1 MILRRLA
8 VTRLPGIREPFEI
21 EAAGKGLH
29 IIFGPNGIGKSSICR
44 AVEGLYWEDR
54 GESRQTLVSG
64 EFKWGGATWRGERE
78 GSTVRWH
85 RGDEGK
91 VSPGFP
97 PSHTHRCFFLHLRDL
112 IDLSPESTSDI
123 ALEIRRQMS
132 GGFDLEAIAS
142 NCFPPVKQRSRRRER
157 DKFND
162 ASNQVQKATVDQSKL
177 QSRVDQL
184 EQLKSQLKEAEK
196 AAARL
201 VHVGRAI
208 GLANRREKLVGNREK
223 LAAMP
228 VALAKLT
235 GQERDHVDKQQ
246 KRLATLGERAREL
259 ERELRDARADQKK
272 SGLARPL
279 EKADL
284 ATWRENADELERIK
298 LKLEA
303 SSIELEGA
311 RNKLVLALGAVG
323 GNLIDKAAL
332 SLPNHAELFELLRD
346 RHRHES
352 RVAAIEERLRLLNRV
367 DHSGVDHQD
376 IEELHDAIEALR
388 SWLRAPQPQSLPV
401 RIRTRWPW
409 LLAAL
414 VMLLVG
420 AGFAWFAADS
430 LALLAAFGAGIV
442 LAALFVG
449 ETKVLDGRTSVV
461 RQTFEKVGLKEPAA
475 WDARAVQTRLQS
487 LERRAAELEASAIRA
502 RDRDVEREAREAEL
516 ESLREKEPELDSRR
530 RELGAMLGL
539 DDLRPDA
546 ELVDFARALDQL
558 RLACGEHEASAGKL
572 QRLESIH
579 TSRLAEVA
587 DFLEHHGEP
596 RPADAVA
603 SRIWLN
609 RLADRN
615 EQLEKALA
623 EEQKATRQLE
633 ENTADRNST
642 LASIAGVYADA
653 GLDDGDLPGLM
664 SLLAELTQY
673 RELTKEKADLE
684 SKIDLDRSELERVG
698 ELELAQLDG
707 QSLHSLKVELEHIA
721 SQARQLGDD
730 IADVT
735 VQMKQARSSHAL
747 QDLIAVREG
756 VRAGLRNLRDRALL
770 TAAGDFLM
778 EEVEQEFEQTRMP
791 RVFERARDHFSSFT
805 NHNYELRLE
814 KGNRASRL
822 FAVEL
827 QGRRR
832 RELKELSDGTRAQ
845 LLLAARIAFAEEVEQ
860 GRPLPLFLDEALDQ
874 SDPQRF
880 EAIARSLGCLARDQ
894 GRQIFYLTSD
904 PLDVDRIRAALGEE
918 NCDIASEIDLGRV
931 RNRAAS
937 VSGPRALTVEPA
949 PTVPRPDGLSLEK
962 YGAALGIPEF
972 RPALGCSEQHMF
984 YVLWDHLELLHQ
996 FLVHGIE
1003 RAGQWSTVSGTPL
1016 AERLGG
1022 RSTTVAEIGSRL
1034 DLLEIFCELW
1044 KQGRGRSIDSDALHD
1059 SDAISPVFLGK
1070 LVDIAKELEGDAQ
1083 RLLDLLRERTD
1094 RRLKGF
1100 RTKSIEQ
1107 LASWPNTSTW
1117 MHGPS
1122 SPKANCACAPW
1133 LRRRQIALLTTSR
1146 VSVCGA
1152 GGSGRGSL
1160 PLPARNP
1167 DRNESPD
1174 SACFAAFVPA
1184 CRLHGQR
1191 SSFRSNSSTV
1201 RP

>member
-29 IIFGPNGIGKSSICR
+29 VIFGPNGIGKSSICR

-78 GSTVRWH
+78 GSTVRWR
-85 RGDEGK
+85 RGDEGN

-97 PSHTHRCFFLHLRDL
+97 PSHTYRCFFLHLRDL
-112 IDLSPESTSDI
+112 VDLSPGSTSDI
-123 ALEIRRQMS
+123 AQEIRRQMS

-142 NCFPPVKQRSRRRER
+142 NFFPPVKQRRRRRER
-157 DKFND
+157 DKYND

-184 EQLKSQLKEAEK
+184 EQLKSQLKVAEK

-208 GLANRREKLVGNREK
+208 GLANRREKLTGNREK
-223 LAAMP
+223 LSAMP

-235 GQERDHVDKQQ
+235 GQEHDHVDKRQ
-246 KRLATLGERAREL
+246 KRLTTLGERAREL
-259 ERELRDARADQKK
+259 ERELRDARAEQKK
-272 SGLARPL
+272 SGLTRRL

-284 ATWRENADELERIK
+284 AIWRENADELGRIK

-323 GNLIDKAAL
+323 GNLVEKAAL

-367 DHSGVDHQD
+367 DHSGEDHQD
-376 IEELHDAIEALR
+376 IEELRNAINALR
-388 SWLRAPQPQSLPV
+388 SWLRAPQPQSLRV
-401 RIRTRWPW
+401 KIRARWPW

-414 VMLLVG
+414 VMLLAG
-420 AGFAWFAADS
+420 AGLASFAADS
-430 LALLAAFGAGIV
+430 LVLLAAFGAGIA

-449 ETKVLDGRTSVV
+449 ERKGLDGRRSVA
-461 RQTFEKVGLKEPAA
+461 RSAFEKVGLEEPSA
-475 WDARAVQTRLQS
+475 WDAPAVQTRLQS
-487 LERRAAELEASAIRA
+487 LEGRAAELEASTVRA
-502 RDRDVEREAREAEL
+502 RDRDVEREARAAEL
-516 ESLREKEPELDSRR
+516 EGLREKEPALELRR
-530 RELGAMLGL
+530 QELGAILGL
-539 DDLRPDA
+539 NELRPDA

-558 RLACGEHEASAGKL
+558 RLACGEHEAAAGRL

-596 RPADAVA
+596 RPSDAVA
-603 SRIWLN
+603 SKAWLN

-615 EQLEKALA
+615 ERHEKALA
-623 EEQKATRQLE
+623 EEQKANRQLK
-633 ENTADRNST
+633 ENTADQDST
-642 LASIAGVYADA
+642 LASIARVYAEA
-653 GLDDGDLPGLM
+653 RLDDGDLPGLM

-673 RELTKEKADLE
+673 RELTKQKVDLE

-707 QSLHSLKVELEHIA
+707 QSLDSLKVELEKLA
-721 SQARQLGDD
+721 ARAGQLGDD

-735 VQMKQARSSHAL
+735 VRMNQARSGHTL

-756 VRAGLRNLRDRALL
+756 ARAGLRDLRDQALFR
-770 TAAGDFLM
+770 AAGGFLM
-778 EEVEQEFEQTRMP
+778 EKVEQEFERTRMP
-791 RVFERARDHFSSFT
+791 RVFERARDHFSGFT
-805 NHNYELRLE
+805 RHNYELRLE
-814 KGNRASRL
+814 KGNGVSRL
-822 FAVEL
+822 FAIEL
-827 QGRRR
+827 KGRRR
-832 RELKELSDGTRAQ
+832 RELQELSDGTRAQ
-845 LLLAARIAFAEEVEQ
+845 LLLAARIAFAEEVEK
-860 GRPLPLFLDEALDQ
+860 GRVRPLPLFLDEALDQ

-880 EAIARSLGCLARDQ
+880 EAIARSLGCIARDQ
-894 GRQIFYLTSD
+894 QRQIFYLTSD
-904 PLDVDRIRAALGEE
+904 PLDVDRIRAALGKE
-918 NCDIASEIDLGRV
+918 NCDIASEIDLGRM
-931 RNRAAS
+931 RNRSAS
-937 VSGPRALTVEPA
+937 VSGPQALTVEPA
-949 PTVPRPDGLSLEK
+949 PPVPGPDGLSSEK
-962 YGAALGIPEF
+962 YGAALGVPAF
-972 RPALGCSEQHMF
+972 RPALGSSEQHVF
-984 YVLWDHLELLHQ
+984 YVLWDDLELLRE
-996 FLVHGIE
+996 FLAHGIE
-1003 RAGQWSTVSGTPL
+1003 QAGQWRTVSGTVL

-1022 RSTTVAEIGSRL
+1022 GSTTVAEIGSRL
-1034 DLLEIFCELW
+1034 ALLEIFCELW

-1059 SDAISPVFLGK
+1059 SDAISSVFLSK
-1070 LVDIAKELEGDAQ
+1070 VVDIAKELEGDAQ

-1107 LASWPNTSTW
+1107 LTSYLIEHEYLDARPILSESELQLLALATPAANYLADGVASECVRRWWQWAGKSSAS
-1117 MHGPS
+1117 GP
-1122 SPKANCACAPW
+1122 K
-1133 LRRRQIALLTTSR
+1133 SR
-1146 VSVCGA
+1146 
-1152 GGSGRGSL
+1152 
-1160 PLPARNP
+1160 P
-1167 DRNESPD
+1167 E
-1174 SACFAAFVPA
+1174 
-1184 CRLHGQR
+1184 
-1191 SSFRSNSSTV
+1191 
-1201 RP
+1201 